1 MKMDSRVR
9 VLSPE
14 WEKQRKVREVRQTT
28 YGVGTAGEIEIK
40 SHQKG
45 RQDMRTEP
53 LLFIRIAPADW
64 NSPFLGETPVY
75 ITK

>member
-1 MKMDSRVR
+1 MKMDSRVQI
-9 VLSPE
+9 LSPE
-14 WEKQRKVREVRQTT
+14 WEKQRKVQTT
-28 YGVGTAGEIEIK
+28 YGVGTVGEIEIK

-45 RQDMRTEP
+45 RKDMRTEP
-53 LLFIRIAPADW
+53 LRFIRVAPADR